1 MQTRFSQ
8 KQLEDPKTA
17 EAEKILRNCVHCGF
31 CMATCPTYLLLG
43 NELDGPRG
51 RIYLIKEML
60 ENDAPATKVEVEHLD
75 KCLTCLS
82 CTTTCPSGVDYA
94 HLLAHGR
101 SHIEK
106 TYKRPLTER
115 LFRGMLSTILPYPN
129 RFKLA
134 IRASG
139 FISPFKSFLP
149 DKLRAMLDLRPP
161 LSHERAPQITK
172 AREKTKYRMGLSA
185 GCVQRAVGEHINL
198 ATLEFLSNH
207 NVDVVMP
214 PAVGCCGAL
223 DEHMGKSENAIK
235 TAKRYIDGWMA
246 EIEKGPLDAIVINT
260 SGCGTSIKDYGHL
273 FRHDPVYAEKAKKVA
288 TLAKDI
294 SEVITM
300 IGLGETKIKNT
311 IHVAY
316 HSACSLNHGQKIG
329 DLPAL
334 LLKEA
339 GFKVSHIKESHIC
352 CGSAGT
358 YNITQPE
365 IATELRSRKIKNIEA
380 TKADVVASSN
390 LGCNIH
396 LASGTDI
403 PVLHVIE
410 LLNWATGGKK
420 PEAIKIKKM

>member
-8 KQLEDPKTA
+8 KQLEDPKIA
-17 EAEKILRNCVHCGF
+17 DAEKILRNCVHCGF

-60 ENDAPATKVEVEHLD
+60 ENDRPATEVEVEHLD

-94 HLLAHGR
+94 HLLTHGR

-106 TYKRPLTER
+106 TYKRPLLER
-115 LFRGMLSTILPYPN
+115 LFRGMLSMILPYPN

-134 IRASG
+134 ARTSG
-139 FISPFKSFLP
+139 LMTPLKSFLP
-149 DKLRAMLDLRPP
+149 DKLRAILDLKPP
-161 LSHERAPQITK
+161 LSNVRAAQLTK
-172 AREKTKYRMGLSA
+172 ARGKPKYRMGLSA

-198 ATLEFLSNH
+198 ATIEFLSNH
-207 NVDVVMP
+207 NVDVVVP

-223 DEHMGKSENAIK
+223 DEHMGKSKNAIM
-235 TAKRYIDGWMA
+235 TAKRYIDGWIA
-246 EIEKGPLDAIVINT
+246 EIEKGNLDAIVINT

-273 FRHDPVYAEKAKKVA
+273 FRYDPDYAEKAKLVA
-288 TLAKDI
+288 SLAKDI
-294 SEVITM
+294 SEAVSE
-300 IGLGETKIKNT
+300 IGIGETQITDKIN
-311 IHVAY
+311 VAY

-329 DLPAL
+329 DLPAR
-334 LLKEA
+334 LLKDA
-339 GFKVSHIKESHIC
+339 GFTVSPIKESHIC

-365 IATELRSRKIKNIEA
+365 IAGELRERKIKNIEA
-380 TKADVVASSN
+380 TNADVIASSN

-396 LASGTDI
+396 IASGTDI

-420 PEAIKIKKM
+420 PEAIT

>member
-43 NELDGPRG
+43 NELDSPRG

-60 ENDAPATKVEVEHLD
+60 ENDRAATEVEVEHLD

-106 TYKRPLTER
+106 TFKRPLGER
-115 LFRGMLSTILPYPN
+115 LFRDLLSTILPYPN

-134 IRASG
+134 VRASNLLR
-139 FISPFKSFLP
+139 PFKTVLP
-149 DKLRAMLDLRPP
+149 DKLRAMIELRPP
-161 LSHERAPQITK
+161 LSHEKAPQLTNAK
-172 AREKTKYRMGLSA
+172 GNSKYRMGLSA

-207 NVDVVMP
+207 GVEVVVP

-223 DEHMGKSENAIK
+223 DEHMGKSENAINI
-235 TAKRYIDGWMA
+235 AKRYIDGWIS
-246 EIEKGPLDAIVINT
+246 EIENGKLDTIVINT
-260 SGCGTSIKDYGHL
+260 SGCGTSIKDYGHM
-273 FRHDPVYAEKAKKVA
+273 FRHDPDYADKAKMVA
-288 TLAKDI
+288 SLAKDI
-294 SEVITM
+294 SEVINE
-300 IGLGETKIKNT
+300 IGLGKTQIPDN
-311 IHVAY
+311 INVAY

-329 DLPAL
+329 DLPAR
-334 LLKEA
+334 LLKQA
-339 GFKVSHIKESHIC
+339 GFNVSYLKESHIC

-358 YNITQPE
+358 YNIIQPE
-365 IATELRSRKIKNIEA
+365 IARELRARKIKNIEA

-396 LASGTDI
+396 IASGTDI
-403 PVLHVIE
+403 PALHVIE

-420 PEAIKIKKM
+420 PEAIT